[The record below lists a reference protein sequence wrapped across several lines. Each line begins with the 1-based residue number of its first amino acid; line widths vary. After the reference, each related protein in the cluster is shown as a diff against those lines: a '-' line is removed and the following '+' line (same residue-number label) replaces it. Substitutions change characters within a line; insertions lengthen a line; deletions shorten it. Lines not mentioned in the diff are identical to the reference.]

1 MAPTLR
7 ADLEKSVGDL
17 AITVESKNLQPEIL
31 PTIELDPLDR
41 PVWGA
46 EAIGQILNLTK
57 NQVFYKAKRRLI
69 DVDFCGRSIRSTPR
83 RLLAPGD
90 RTKA

>member
-31 PTIELDPLDR
+31 PKIEIVALDR
-41 PVWGA
+41 QVWGA
-46 EAIGQILNLTK
+46 ESIGQIINLTK
-57 NQVFYKAKRRLI
+57 NQVLFNA
-69 DVDFCGRSIRSTPR
+69 
-83 RLLAPGD
+83 
-90 RTKA
+90 